1 MGLRGPLPKTD
12 STRTRLAN
20 GGRPAQPRQESIEP
34 PAGLS
39 PEAAD
44 IFRRLVETNRAAQVE
59 ILAADAP
66 LYELLADALAR
77 RNEPGLLLSDWLSL
91 SRFALAAAG
100 PLALGPA
107 SRSRLGITQP
117 PPTPQESPVAQVLR
131 LAREHH
137 RRPWSPPAAP
147 PTKTKFR

>member
-66 LYELLADALAR
+66 LYAILADALAR
-77 RNEPGLLLSDWLSL
+77 RNEPGLPLADWLSL

-107 SRSRLGITQP
+107 SRARLGIGQP
-117 PPTPQESPVAQVLR
+117 AADPPESPVAKVLR
-131 LAREHH
+131 LAAEHN
-137 RRPWSPPAAP
+137 RRPWSPPAD
-147 PTKTKFR
+147 RD